1 MKFENSVRYARRMDR
16 EDRLRSFRNKF
27 HFPTVNGKPA
37 IYFTGNSLGLQPK
50 STKKLVTEELEDWA
64 KLGVEGHVHARRPWV
79 EYHKLTKKALANLV
93 GAKAIEVVA
102 MNQLTVNLHLLMVS
116 FYNPT
121 PRRFKIL
128 TEAGAFSSDQ

>member
-1 MKFENSVRYARRMDR
+1 MKFENTLRYAKKMDR
-16 EDRLRSFRNKF
+16 EDPLRAFRKRF
-27 HFPTVNGKPA
+27 HLPVVNGKTA

-50 STKKLVTEELEDWA
+50 LTKKLVSEELEDWA

-79 EYHKLTKKALANLV
+79 DYHKQTKKILAQIL
-93 GAKAIEVVA
+93 GARPIEVVA

-121 PRRFKIL
+121 PTRFKIL
-128 TEAGAFSSDQ
+128 AE